1 MQMSKK
7 LFLAPFLL
15 LMLLLTSCE
24 ETKEVS
30 KYDNWQ
36 QRNEAYIDSLYNVY
50 TTQADRGGLDSIHL
64 LSAPSKFIF
73 YKKLPAVT
81 EISDYV
87 SDPNQRPL
95 DQSTAVDVFYKGTN
109 ILGER
114 FDGFYG
120 DAPTQFDAP
129 ITFNV
134 NYGSVIMGWWEVLQ
148 RMTLGERWEVYI
160 PWEQGYGSSG
170 TTGILGYSTLIF
182 DMQLYRI
189 VNLVTPTLSA
199 EGEEPTTD
207 EN

>member
-1 MQMSKK
+1 MSKK

-24 ETKEVS
+24 ETAEVS

-36 QRNEAYIDSLYNVY
+36 QRNDAYIDSLYNVY
-50 TTQADRGGLDSIHL
+50 TTQADHGGLDSIHL

-81 EISDYV
+81 DITDYV
-87 SDPNQRPL
+87 ADPTQRPL
-95 DQSTAVDVFYKGTN
+95 DQSSAVDVFYKGTN

-120 DAPTQFDAP
+120 DAPTVFDAP
-129 ITFNV
+129 INFTV

-189 VNLVTPTLSA
+189 INLVKPTTLSE
-199 EGEEPTTD
+199 EGEEPTAD